1 MKNSR
6 KQDKSGYKVNEAFS
20 LKEVAI
26 RMVEMPPLLSDIP
39 FDGPEEAAK
48 AMADLL
54 KDYDRE
60 VFAVVNLKINGQPIN
75 MNIVSIGTLDSS
87 LTNPREILKSMV
99 LSNAFAVMLFHN
111 HPSGN
116 LNPSREDFIITNRM
130 NDICDLIGIKLWDHI
145 IIGPNDEFY
154 SFHAKCKMPVS
165 SLKIK
170 TNSDDLHLVG
180 VKVAE
185 QNVIT
190 DMDATDKAFIGIT
203 DKDETDI
210 SEIPLSK
217 QFIKIRESSGMNR
230 KEFAEYLNI
239 PYRTMQD
246 WELGKSSMPKY
257 VLELIDFKVKQELLP
272 NVKEA
277 PKKDSV
283 IEKIQESKKI
293 ISPKNSHSKEKQQK
307 EDKKQ
312 EQRKGTFLYLK
323 IS

>member
-1 MKNSR
+1 MKNSK
-6 KQDKSGYKVNEAFS
+6 KQGKSDYKYSERFS
-20 LKEVAI
+20 LREVAI

-39 FDGPEEAAK
+39 FNGPEEAAK

-60 VFAVVNLKINGQPIN
+60 VFAVVNLRTNGQPIN
-75 MNIVSIGTLDSS
+75 MNIVSVGTLDSS

-154 SFHAKCKMPVS
+154 SFHAECKMPVS
-165 SLKIK
+165 SLKVK
-170 TNSDDLHLVG
+170 DNSDDLHLVG

-185 QNVIT
+185 QGMNETKNVLEQNSTIT
-190 DMDATDKAFIGIT
+190 EQTAGIEQT
-203 DKDETDI
+203 ELTL
-210 SEIPLSK
+210 SE
-217 QFIKIRESSGMNR
+217 QFIKIRESSGMKR
-230 KEFAEYLNI
+230 KEFAKYLNI

-272 NVKEA
+272 KAREA

-283 IEKIQESKKI
+283 IEKIHHRQKVNNIAINK
-293 ISPKNSHSKEKQQK
+293 PKEKHSKET
-307 EDKKQ
+307 KKQ
-312 EQRKGTFLYLK
+312 EQR
-323 IS
+323 

>member
-6 KQDKSGYKVNEAFS
+6 KQDKSSYKDNETFS
-20 LKEVAI
+20 LREVAI

-60 VFAVVNLKINGQPIN
+60 VFAVVNLRTNGQPIN
-75 MNIVSIGTLDSS
+75 MNIVSIGTLDTS

-99 LSNAFAVMLFHN
+99 LSNACAVMLLHN

-130 NDICDLIGIKLWDHI
+130 NDICNLIGIKLWDHI

-154 SFHAKCKMPVS
+154 SFHAECKMPVS
-165 SLKIK
+165 SLKVK
-170 TNSDDLHLVG
+170 TNSDDLHFVG
-180 VKVAE
+180 VKIAE
-185 QNVIT
+185 QDMNEAKNILEQNPTIT
-190 DMDATDKAFIGIT
+190 EQAAGI
-203 DKDETDI
+203 KQA
-210 SEIPLSK
+210 EIPLSK

-239 PYRTMQD
+239 PYRTMQE
-246 WELGKSSMPKY
+246 WELGRRAMPKY
-257 VLELIDFKVKQELLP
+257 VLELIDFKVRQELLP
-272 NVKEA
+272 NAREA

-283 IEKIQESKKI
+283 IERIQEGKKI
-293 ISPKNSHSKEKQQK
+293 ISPKNSRSKEKQQK
-307 EDKKQ
+307 EVKKQ
-312 EQRKGTFLYLK
+312 EQR
-323 IS
+323 

>member
-1 MKNSR
+1 MKNSK
-6 KQDKSGYKVNEAFS
+6 KQGNSDYKYSERFS
-20 LKEVAI
+20 LREVAI

-60 VFAVVNLKINGQPIN
+60 VFAVVNLRTNGQPIN
-75 MNIVSIGTLDSS
+75 MNIVSVGTLDSS

-307 EDKKQ
+307 EVKKQ
-312 EQRKGTFLYLK
+312 EQR
-323 IS
+323 

>member
-6 KQDKSGYKVNEAFS
+6 KQDKSSYKDNETFS

-39 FDGPEEAAK
+39 FNGPEEAAK

-60 VFAVVNLKINGQPIN
+60 VFAVVNLRTNGQPIN

-116 LNPSREDFIITNRM
+116 LNPSREDFIITNKM
-130 NDICDLIGIKLWDHI
+130 NDICNLIGIKLWDHI
-145 IIGPNDEFY
+145 IIGPGDEFY
-154 SFHAKCKMPVS
+154 SFHAECKMPVS
-165 SLKIK
+165 SLKVK

-185 QNVIT
+185 QGVNEVKDVLEQNSTIT
-190 DMDATDKAFIGIT
+190 EQAAGI
-203 DKDETDI
+203 KQAG
-210 SEIPLSK
+210 IPLSE

-230 KEFAEYLNI
+230 KEFAEYLNV
-239 PYRTMQD
+239 PYRTMQE
-246 WELGKSSMPKY
+246 WELGRRAMPKY
-257 VLELIDFKVKQELLP
+257 VLELIAFKVKQELLP
-272 NVKEA
+272 KAREA

-283 IEKIQESKKI
+283 IEKIQHRQKENSLKI
-293 ISPKNSHSKEKQQK
+293 NKPKEKRSKEAKR
-307 EDKKQ
+307 Q
-312 EQRKGTFLYLK
+312 ELR
-323 IS
+323 

>member
-39 FDGPEEAAK
+39 FNGPEEAAK

-257 VLELIDFKVKQELLP
+257 VLELIDFKVRKELFP
-272 NVKEA
+272 KVKEA
-277 PKKDSV
+277 QKKDSV
-283 IEKIQESKKI
+283 IERIHHRQKENNLKINK
-293 ISPKNSHSKEKQQK
+293 PKEKQSK
-307 EDKKQ
+307 EAKKQ
-312 EQRKGTFLYLK
+312 EQR
-323 IS
+323 

>member
-1 MKNSR
+1 MKNSK
-6 KQDKSGYKVNEAFS
+6 KQGNSDYKYSERFS
-20 LKEVAI
+20 LREVAI

-60 VFAVVNLKINGQPIN
+60 VFAVVNLRTNGQPIN
-75 MNIVSIGTLDSS
+75 MNIVSVGTLDSS

-154 SFHAKCKMPVS
+154 SFHAECKMPVS
-165 SLKIK
+165 SLKVK
-170 TNSDDLHLVG
+170 DNSDDLHLVG

-185 QNVIT
+185 QGMNETKNVLEQNSTIT
-190 DMDATDKAFIGIT
+190 EQTAGIEQT
-203 DKDETDI
+203 ELTL
-210 SEIPLSK
+210 SE
-217 QFIKIRESSGMNR
+217 QFIKIRESSGMKR
-230 KEFAEYLNI
+230 KEFAKYLNI

-257 VLELIDFKVKQELLP
+257 VLELIDFKVKQELIP
-272 NVKEA
+272 KAREA

-283 IEKIQESKKI
+283 IEKIHHRQRENNLKI
-293 ISPKNSHSKEKQQK
+293 NKPKEKHSKEV
-307 EDKKQ
+307 KKQ
-312 EQRKGTFLYLK
+312 EQR
-323 IS
+323 

>member
-6 KQDKSGYKVNEAFS
+6 KQDKSSYKDNETFS
-20 LKEVAI
+20 LREVAI

-60 VFAVVNLKINGQPIN
+60 VFAVVNLRTNGQPIN

-130 NDICDLIGIKLWDHI
+130 NDICNLIGIKLWDHI

-154 SFHAKCKMPVS
+154 SFHAECKMPVS
-165 SLKIK
+165 SLKVK
-170 TNSDDLHLVG
+170 TNSDDLHFVG
-180 VKVAE
+180 VKIAE
-185 QNVIT
+185 QDMNEAKNILEQNPTIT
-190 DMDATDKAFIGIT
+190 EQAAGI
-203 DKDETDI
+203 KQA
-210 SEIPLSK
+210 EIPLSK

-239 PYRTMQD
+239 PYRTMQE
-246 WELGKSSMPKY
+246 WELGRRAMPKY
-257 VLELIDFKVKQELLP
+257 VLELIDFKVRQELLP
-272 NVKEA
+272 NAREA

-283 IEKIQESKKI
+283 IERIQEGKKI
-293 ISPKNSHSKEKQQK
+293 ISPKNSRSKEKQQK
-307 EDKKQ
+307 EVKKQ
-312 EQRKGTFLYLK
+312 EQR
-323 IS
+323 

>member
-1 MKNSR
+1 MKNSK
-6 KQDKSGYKVNEAFS
+6 KQGKSDYKYSERFS
-20 LKEVAI
+20 LREVAI

-60 VFAVVNLKINGQPIN
+60 VFAVVNLRTNGQPIN
-75 MNIVSIGTLDSS
+75 MNIVSVGTLDSS

-154 SFHAKCKMPVS
+154 SFHAECKMPVS
-165 SLKIK
+165 SLKVK
-170 TNSDDLHLVG
+170 ANSDDLHLVG

-185 QNVIT
+185 QGMNETKNVLEQNSTIT
-190 DMDATDKAFIGIT
+190 EQTAGIEQT
-203 DKDETDI
+203 ELTL
-210 SEIPLSK
+210 SE
-217 QFIKIRESSGMNR
+217 QFIKIRESSGMKR
-230 KEFAEYLNI
+230 KEFAKYLNI

-246 WELGKSSMPKY
+246 WELGKSSMQKY

-272 NVKEA
+272 KARET

-283 IEKIQESKKI
+283 IEKIHHRQKENNIAINK
-293 ISPKNSHSKEKQQK
+293 PKEKHSKET
-307 EDKKQ
+307 KKQ
-312 EQRKGTFLYLK
+312 EQR
-323 IS
+323 